1 MGKSDMMGSFHGNY
15 RYSLLIQHKGIILI
29 QNSASVQVSRSVY
42 IYIHLVI
49 QNLYLGSYI
58 DSIIYSNNKKR
69 QSLSISKA
77 KAESEIKIIVVNWK
91 LVL

>member
-1 MGKSDMMGSFHGNY
+1 MMGSFHGNY

-58 DSIIYSNNKKR
+58 DSIIYSNNKKGK
-69 QSLSISKA
+69 KA